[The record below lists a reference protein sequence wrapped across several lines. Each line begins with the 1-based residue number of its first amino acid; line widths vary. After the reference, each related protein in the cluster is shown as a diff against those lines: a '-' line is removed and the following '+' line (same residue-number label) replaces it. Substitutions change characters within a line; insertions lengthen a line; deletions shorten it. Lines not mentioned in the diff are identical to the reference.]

1 MKALTIWQPWASLI
15 IEGLKPR
22 EFRSWAAPKSVVG
35 QRIVIHAAK
44 RPMKSGEIRDIL
56 DYVGSR
62 HGILDG
68 IQPAAGDLLERV
80 WRRETDLPMSAG
92 LGTATLGAPRVPT
105 HRLPALGDPEPHRP
119 ISAWPLLDIQKWPE
133 PIPAKGAQGFWEWRP

>member
-22 EFRSWAAPKSVVG
+22 EFRSWAAPEAVVG

-44 RPMKSGEIRDIL
+44 RPMKAGEIREIL

-92 LGTATLGAPRVPT
+92 LGTATLGAPRVVSYRAENDGGKPCY
-105 HRLPALGDPEPHRP
+105 
-119 ISAWPLLDIQKWPE
+119 AWPLLDVEKWPE
-133 PIPAKGAQGFWEWRP
+133 PSPATGAQGFWEWRG